1 MPIPAKLAPDTL
13 LGLKPRSTYLPSVK
27 IGERWS
33 AEIKDHSLFSAR
45 TTNNAYLEIVQKAL
59 AQVADRG
66 TGPVQAQ
73 EALQKALQAL
83 GYRPETGFWSDRHRY
98 GANLIPPATPGS
110 ITDLSS
116 TGRIQLILDTNI
128 KQARSMAQK
137 ASSEEPVFLMT
148 NPAWRLERT
157 GARKVPRK
165 DWLIR
170 WQEAGASVGWEGA
183 LKTQFVALKSSP
195 IWQALGDGVGDFR
208 DAVGSDYPPFA
219 FGSGMAWTNVR
230 RREWKQLCA
239 AEGVPDGLDEVD
251 AEAQDL
257 LDRQERGETGPGAA
271 VSAPSGADG
280 RGEVSAA
287 GTPGRAVVARPTPL
301 PVFHPDLT
309 AKTAAENDARAAD
322 LRAKATYQRLT
333 DAKSAIEAARQEAE
347 DVFKDWPE
355 AKDDAAIKTAFD
367 PKSQAVDGM
376 TQRYLVCKQGMDTVT
391 GHLAAM
397 AVPASKEEQE
407 DFDARAGMFQKAVAG
422 QVADLAAI
430 DQEAADAVTQ
440 AKAEVVTFRSRLKN
454 WMIGECDRIRTTDAT
469 AKDDADNGWYEDLVK
484 QVGDARKDSN
494 RRIKDAEKKTK
505 KGSK

>member
-1 MPIPAKLAPDTL
+1 MPIPVKLAPDTI
-13 LGLKPRSTYLPSVK
+13 LGLKPRSTYLPSAK

-73 EALQKALQAL
+73 EALQKALQTL
-83 GYRPETGFWSDRHRY
+83 GYKPDTGFWSDRHRY
-98 GANLIPPATPGS
+98 GSNLIPPATPGS

-137 ASSEEPVFLMT
+137 ASSEDPVFLMT

-157 GARKVPRK
+157 GSRKVPRK
-165 DWLIR
+165 DWIIR
-170 WQEAGASVGWEGA
+170 WQEAGASVDWEGA

-230 RREWKQLCA
+230 RREWKQLCE
-239 AEGVPDGLDEVD
+239 AEGVPDHLDEVD
-251 AEAQDL
+251 TEAQDL

-271 VSAPSGADG
+271 VGAPTGVDG
-280 RGEVSAA
+280 RGEVGTA
-287 GTPGRAVVARPTPL
+287 GTPGTAAVERPAPV
-301 PVFHPDLT
+301 PVFHPNLQ
-309 AKTAAENDARAAD
+309 AKTAAENDARTAD

-355 AKDDAAIKTAFD
+355 AKDDAAIKAAFD
-367 PKSQAVDGM
+367 ARVREVDGLM
-376 TQRYLVCKQGMDTVT
+376 SSYLVCKQGLDTVT
-391 GHLAAM
+391 GRIGTM
-397 AVPASKEEQE
+397 EVPTSKEEQE
-407 DFDARAGMFQKAVAG
+407 DFNARAGMFQKAVAG
-422 QVADLAAI
+422 QVADLSEIGKGAAS
-430 DQEAADAVTQ
+430 AATQ
-440 AKAEVVTFRSRLKN
+440 AKAEVVTFRNKLKN
-454 WMIGECDRIRTTDAT
+454 WMIVECDRIRTMDAT

-484 QVGDARKDSN
+484 QVGDARKESN
-494 RRIKDAEKKTK
+494 RRIKDAEKKAK
-505 KGSK
+505 KGK